1 MTAMINRTLSPLPS
15 RNRQGGATL
24 LVTLIFVIVLSLLGI
39 GAAQNNSFQEL
50 MSGSTRDRELAFEAA
65 EAAVNDARAVIDGW
79 RTNPLTMPTFT
90 GTVTNGLSL
99 YVATNPNGADW
110 WNAAAQWPNYRTPTL
125 NIARAIRQPQY
136 RIERMP
142 DVGTIR
148 YFRVT
153 ARGFGA
159 AGTATSPTTIV
170 ILQAE
175 YRYTP

>member
-1 MTAMINRTLSPLPS
+1 VINRTLSPLPC
-15 RNRQGGATL
+15 RNQQGGATL

-50 MSGSTRDRELAFEAA
+50 MSGSTRDRELAFEGA
-65 EAAVNDARAVIDGW
+65 EAALQDAKATFATW
-79 RTNPLTMPTFT
+79 RTQPFN
-90 GTVTNGLSL
+90 GTNGLSL
-99 YVATNPNGADW
+99 YDANIPNSADW
-110 WNAAAQWPNYRTPTL
+110 WNDAAHWPNYRTPTL
-125 NIARAIRQPQY
+125 SIARAIKQPQY
-136 RIERMP
+136 RIEKMP
-142 DVGTIR
+142 DVGTVQ